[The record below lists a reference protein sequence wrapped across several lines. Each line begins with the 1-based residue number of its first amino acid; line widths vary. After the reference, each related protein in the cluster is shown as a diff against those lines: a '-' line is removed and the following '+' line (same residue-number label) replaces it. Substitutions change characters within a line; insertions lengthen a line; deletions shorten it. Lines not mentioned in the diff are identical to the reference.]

1 MIKPRR
7 LKQSDSDLF
16 LCLDSFCPVGEFVT
30 ELWKSCIYTSDLQTW
45 IKSLTVHDFHNS
57 VKNSPTGQKESKHN
71 NKSESDYLRLLGLII
86 VNCTQQWWW
95 SIYHCWILMMKTIKV
110 MMVTIRIM
118 MLTMMPEREESDSL
132 CIAGAFST
140 APLLLHFSSTSPP
153 LLLHWDDLITISP
166 LSMTR
171 IRITVRSPSSKS
183 EDFLFI
189 VYEQFQF

>member
-1 MIKPRR
+1 MAWLQNNR
-7 LKQSDSDLF
+7 SDYETLWTGN
-16 LCLDSFCPVGEFVT
+16 CLIS
-30 ELWKSCIYTSDLQTW
+30 
-45 IKSLTVHDFHNS
+45 TVHDFHNF
-57 VKNSPTGQKESKHN
+57 VINSPTGQKESKHN

-140 APLLLHFSSTSPP
+140 APLLLFHFSSTSPP
-153 LLLHWDDLITISP
+153 LRWLDHNFSTFNDEDQDHGEITILEIGRFHFYS
-166 LSMTR
+166 LWAISVLT
-171 IRITVRSPSSKS
+171 
-183 EDFLFI
+183 DL
-189 VYEQFQF
+189 